1 MDVSSSKPAL
11 SPIQTANR
19 MTVTE
24 AAAGRVAQ
32 VAGAVVPS
40 STQAVAAKSGT
51 AEVSRSQVEDAVAS
65 IQEFVQSVKRD
76 LNFAVDDGSGQVIV
90 KVTDPSSGDL
100 IRQIPS
106 EEALQLAENLTEV
119 RSLLFKAEA

>member
-11 SPIQTANR
+11 SPMQVTNR
-19 MTVTE
+19 VAATE

-32 VAGAVVPS
+32 ATGAVAPS
-40 STQAVAAKSGT
+40 SSQAVAAQPVV

>member
-11 SPIQTANR
+11 SPIQAANR

-24 AAAGRVAQ
+24 AAASRVAQ

-40 STQAVAAKSGT
+40 SSQAVAAKSGP

>member
-1 MDVSSSKPAL
+1 
-11 SPIQTANR
+11 

-40 STQAVAAKSGT
+40 SSQAVAAKSGT

>member
-11 SPIQTANR
+11 SPIQT
-19 MTVTE
+19 VTRSVPGDSASRLAQQ
-24 AAAGRVAQ
+24 AAVQPAASAKAAEVVA
-32 VAGAVVPS
+32 S
-40 STQAVAAKSGT
+40 

-76 LNFAVDDGSGQVIV
+76 LNFAVDDGSGQVVV

>member
-11 SPIQTANR
+11 SPMQATNR
-19 MTVTE
+19 MAATE
-24 AAAGRVAQ
+24 AAAGRVAE
-32 VAGAVVPS
+32 ATGAVAPS
-40 STQAVAAKSGT
+40 SSQAVAAKPAV

>member
-32 VAGAVVPS
+32 VAGTAVPS